1 MVSMHHSDIAF
12 NIALLITGVRIELRV
27 QEGVWLPVVLGN
39 MPLSMSASHKHE
51 GRCVRFAA
59 DTMLVVMH
67 VTSLSLQ

>member
-12 NIALLITGVRIELRV
+12 NIALLITGVRIELRG

-39 MPLSMSASHKHE
+39 MPLNMSAHKHE
-51 GRCVRFAA
+51 GRCAGFAA

-67 VTSLSLQ
+67 VTSRSFQ